1 MKDIGEK
8 KLIAIGTIFGF
19 SNFTTLNCF
28 LFKMLKT
35 KIWANF
41 HRIIELFTQTIVS
54 TLSKIWVWYP
64 GSEIRV
70 PEKPIPDPGSR
81 GRKGTGSRIPIRNTA
96 VQRLRCI
103 VFYQYLIWRG
113 AQVHSYDFKKLNEFA
128 ESAWVCRDPGNADS
142 IKETRRRLL
151 AQVRWISVIQNPER
165 LEYCPDCNLA
175 QISLRRGAGE
185 HGLSNNAQLQATV
198 NYSCLCSL
206 HFVMLI
212 TQCQAMSELC
222 E

>member
-8 KLIAIGTIFGF
+8 KTF

-70 PEKPIPDPGSR
+70 PEKPIPDP
-81 GRKGTGSRIPIRNTA
+81 
-96 VQRLRCI
+96 
-103 VFYQYLIWRG
+103 YQYLIWRG
-113 AQVHSYDFKKLNEFA
+113 AQVHSYDFMKLNEFA

>member
-70 PEKPIPDPGSR
+70 PEKPTQYKREPSR
-81 GRKGTGSRIPIRNTA
+81 SPESRRDDD
-96 VQRLRCI
+96 
-103 VFYQYLIWRG
+103 
-113 AQVHSYDFKKLNEFA
+113 DFPSVSKLL
-128 ESAWVCRDPGNADS
+128 PKDS
-142 IKETRRRLL
+142 VWNRAL
-151 AQVRWISVIQNPER
+151 N
-165 LEYCPDCNLA
+165 
-175 QISLRRGAGE
+175 
-185 HGLSNNAQLQATV
+185 
-198 NYSCLCSL
+198 
-206 HFVMLI
+206 M
-212 TQCQAMSELC
+212 
-222 E
+222 

>member
-70 PEKPIPDPGSR
+70 PEKPIPDP
-81 GRKGTGSRIPIRNTA
+81 
-96 VQRLRCI
+96 
-103 VFYQYLIWRG
+103 
-113 AQVHSYDFKKLNEFA
+113 KLNEFA

-198 NYSCLCSL
+198 KC
-206 HFVMLI
+206 
-212 TQCQAMSELC
+212 ELQLPLFFAFC
-222 E
+222 DVNHPMPSHVRTL

>member
-70 PEKPIPDPGSR
+70 PEKPIPDP
-81 GRKGTGSRIPIRNTA
+81 
-96 VQRLRCI
+96 
-103 VFYQYLIWRG
+103 YQYLIWRG
-113 AQVHSYDFKKLNEFA
+113 AQVHSYDFMKLNEFA

-151 AQVRWISVIQNPER
+151 AQ
-165 LEYCPDCNLA
+165 
-175 QISLRRGAGE
+175 
-185 HGLSNNAQLQATV
+185 ATV
-198 NYSCLCSL
+198 KC
-206 HFVMLI
+206 
-212 TQCQAMSELC
+212 ELQLPLFFAFC
-222 E
+222 DVNHPMPSHVRTL

>member
-54 TLSKIWVWYP
+54 TLS
-64 GSEIRV
+64 
-70 PEKPIPDPGSR
+70 
-81 GRKGTGSRIPIRNTA
+81 
-96 VQRLRCI
+96 
-103 VFYQYLIWRG
+103 
-113 AQVHSYDFKKLNEFA
+113 KLNEFA

-198 NYSCLCSL
+198 KC
-206 HFVMLI
+206 
-212 TQCQAMSELC
+212 ELQLPLFFAFC
-222 E
+222 DVNHPMPSHVRTL

>member
-1 MKDIGEK
+1 VAYPRCLSRLPDPVFYPSWFPDPKTAMKDIGEK

-70 PEKPIPDPGSR
+70 PEKPIPDP
-81 GRKGTGSRIPIRNTA
+81 
-96 VQRLRCI
+96 
-103 VFYQYLIWRG
+103 YQYLIWRG
-113 AQVHSYDFKKLNEFA
+113 AQVHSYDFMKLNEFA